1 MEASAAENA
10 QPRDELTASGS
21 SLSEERTPNATPSPS
36 DSLEDGSSRE
46 FEKDLEKGDDDAQQ
60 EPQSAAEKEKQS
72 DLVEFD
78 GPNDPGNP
86 KNWTKRRRWA
96 ITISMG
102 LMTFVVTFASS
113 IFSVAIDSVSKE
125 YHVSTVVSTLG
136 VSLFLLV
143 SHSPGY
149 GIVSRREANAC
160 HRDSSWVLSPSVQPQ
175 KYSVAESHSSLGTFC
190 SGSSRFP
197 LQ

>member
-1 MEASAAENA
+1 METKLAGSA
-10 QPRDELTASGS
+10 QPRDKLTASAS
-21 SLSEERTPNATPSPS
+21 SLSGDRTPNASPS
-36 DSLEDGSSRE
+36 TTDSLEDGSLRE
-46 FEKDLEKGDDDAQQ
+46 LEKDLEKGNDDGEQQPPADAKQ
-60 EPQSAAEKEKQS
+60 EKRS

-78 GPNDPGNP
+78 GPHDPGNP

-149 GIVSRREANAC
+149 GISSRRETNKC
-160 HRDSSWVLSPSVQPQ
+160 HRGSSWVLSSSARPQ
-175 KYSVAESHSSLGTFC
+175 KYSVAESHCSLVTSF
-190 SGSSRFP
+190 SGSSRFL